1 MWQTLDTPKSS
12 SSSSSNPTPQPAP
25 NASNSSTVAAQ
36 LRTTAEQA
44 TIGRSLV
51 IKGEVTGSEPLYVDG
66 RIEGTINLTDN
77 RVTIGRNG
85 TVSANINA
93 KEVVVMGKLSGNVT
107 VSDRVDIRAEGSVTG
122 DVVAHRLSI
131 EDGAFFKGSV
141 DLRKSDKPHI
151 EPKKQNADH
160 SHANNNLT
168 MAATAGKA

>member
-12 SSSSSNPTPQPAP
+12 SSSSSNPTPQPAS
-25 NASNSSTVAAQ
+25 NASSGSSTVAAQ

-160 SHANNNLT
+160 SQSSNLT

>member
-1 MWQTLDTPKSS
+1 MWQTLDAPKNPPSS
-12 SSSSSNPTPQPAP
+12 APQPAP
-25 NASNSSTVAAQ
+25 SAGSSSVAAQ

-51 IKGEVTGSEPLYVDG
+51 IKGEVSGSEPLYVDG
-66 RIEGTINLTDN
+66 RIEGTITLTDN

-85 TVSANINA
+85 TVAANVTA

-107 VSDRVDIRAEGSVTG
+107 VTDRVDIRAEGSLTG

-141 DLRKSDKPHI
+141 DLRKSDKPVS
-151 EPKKQNADH
+151 ESKGKDQSSSNTL
-160 SHANNNLT
+160 S
-168 MAATAGKA
+168 AAAKA